1 MTTPLTSKPL
11 YPTMTNVEDVQKWAG
26 SLLPITDK
34 NELTAVLMTYHN
46 TLLKEVKTRGI
57 PEGK

>member
-1 MTTPLTSKPL
+1 MTTPLTPKPL
-11 YPTMTNVEDVQKWAG
+11 YPTMANTEDVQKWAA
-26 SLLPITDK
+26 SLLPIKDK

-46 TLLKEVKTRGI
+46 TMLKEIKTHGL